1 VLLKE
6 LFMKNEKNFLYKKIN
21 EAMIIFTILFP
32 VVGIFFVIMTICGL
46 LEQAPSEIPLV
57 VSVISLF
64 FFVLPLLLHI
74 FRKKVWLKKHMGNYK
89 NSEG

>member
-1 VLLKE
+1 
-6 LFMKNEKNFLYKKIN
+6 MKNEKHFLYKKIN

-32 VVGIFFVIMTICGL
+32 VVGIFFVIMTIWALG
-46 LEQAPSEIPLV
+46 EQAPSEIPLV

-64 FFVLPLLLHI
+64 FFVPPLLLHI
-74 FRKKVWLKKHMGNYK
+74 YRKKVWLKKYMQNYK